1 MKWYLLKTWAGQE
14 EKLAQEIRR
23 LVPLQP
29 DEEVFAVS
37 AERVWRHQG
46 HCVIHRDQLFPG
58 CVFLKCLGTEP
69 LARRLEAVPPVAA
82 LMASGVL
89 TVSPLMER
97 DAAFLRQITGED
109 HVIRLSYV
117 LRETSGMP
125 WDERKSRDGEQ
136 SRDEKIRVD
145 RFSRY
150 RVSGPLA
157 HCMDDIAGVE
167 FRRRFVKIRRKLWGE
182 EQVIVLGILLREDLE
197 ETAAGRTERQGAPGD
212 GEMQPSNRAERPDAP
227 GEGVMQPASR
237 TVPKIRKGA

>member
-29 DEEVFAVS
+29 DEEVFALS
-37 AERVWRHQG
+37 AERVWRRQG

-58 CVFLKCLGTEP
+58 CVFLKCRGTEP
-69 LARRLEAVPPVAA
+69 LARRLETVPPAAA

-117 LRETSGMP
+117 LRETSGMS
-125 WDERKSRDGEQ
+125 ET
-136 SRDEKIRVD
+136 
-145 RFSRY
+145 SRY
-150 RVSGPLA
+150 RVSGPLE
-157 HCMDDIAGVE
+157 HCMDDIAGIE

-197 ETAAGRTERQGAPGD
+197 ETAAGRTARPEALVD
-212 GEMQPSNRAERPDAP
+212 DAMQPVNRTVHSDAP
-227 GEGVMQPASR
+227 GEGVMQPANL
-237 TVPKIRKGA
+237 TVLEIRKGA